1 MKKNSFANTVIIWT
15 YLRNTVSRYVLQY
28 YAIIGF
34 DKTSFFY
41 INGNINPSKEGL
53 KNQAV

>member
-28 YAIIGF
+28 YAIIGC